1 MEESLY
7 QINYQIKHFAETNN
21 EELYEQNEW
30 HTAVEVG
37 KTWRCKGST
46 VVLLKMQVFWDAT
59 SYRSAK
65 ITDYSKDGFAFLLRF
80 RQSYV
85 EAPSL
90 DFLLLIEGDAKTFRQ
105 AGNYLT
111 VDTA

>member
-1 MEESLY
+1 MNGTQLWKLER
-7 QINYQIKHFAETNN
+7 
-21 EELYEQNEW
+21 
-30 HTAVEVG
+30 
-37 KTWRCKGST
+37 TWRCKGST